1 MTSSFEFGIYTLADI
16 GTNPITKQTISPE
29 QRVDEIIALA
39 KLADELE
46 LDVFGVGEHHRLD
59 YAVSSTAVTLA
70 AIAQATKHIR
80 LTSATTVLSTVDP
93 VRLYED
99 YATLDLISKGRAE
112 IIAGRG
118 AFFESFDLFGYDP
131 KDYDALFEEHA
142 QLFFK
147 LNKHERINQWHGQYR
162 PSMNNVEIAPRP
174 YQKEIPLWFGV
185 GGSIESA
192 ERAARFGRGMAIA
205 ILGGE
210 VERFTPLVEAYRKK
224 STELGHSE
232 ESMKIAVTGHTFIA
246 ETREQAVNDY
256 FPYYKGYKD
265 AVNKQLNKPANFT
278 REQYEALLPAREALF
293 VGSPDEIVEK
303 ILLQYEWFGHHR
315 FLAQMDIGGLP
326 YPMVAKSLE
335 LFATKVMPQVR
346 KHIK

>member
-1 MTSSFEFGIYTLADI
+1 MTSPFEFGIYTLADI
-16 GTNPITKQTISPE
+16 GINPITKQVISPE

-70 AIAQATKHIR
+70 AIAQATKRIR

-118 AFFESFDLFGYDP
+118 AFFESFDLFGYNPD
-131 KDYDALFEEHA
+131 DYDALFEEHA
-142 QLFFK
+142 QLFMQ
-147 LNKHERINQWHGQYR
+147 LNKHEKIEQWNGQFR
-162 PSMNNVEIAPRP
+162 PAMTNVEIAPRP
-174 YQKEIPLWFGV
+174 FQREIPLWFGV

-210 VERFTPLVEAYRKK
+210 VQRFTPLVEAYRKK
-224 STELGHSE
+224 AIALGHQAE
-232 ESMKIAVTGHTFIA
+232 KLKIAVTGHTFIA
-246 ETREQAVNDY
+246 ETKEEAVNEY
-256 FPYYKGYKD
+256 FPYYKNYKE
-265 AVNKQLNKPANFT
+265 AVNKQLNKPSVFS
-278 REQYEALLPAREALF
+278 REQYEALLPAKEALF
-293 VGSPDEIVEK
+293 VGSPNEIVEK
-303 ILLQYEWFGHHR
+303 ILLQHEWFGHHR

-326 YPMVAKSLE
+326 YKMVAKSLE
-335 LFATKVMPQVR
+335 LFATKVIPEVR
-346 KHIK
+346 KYIK

>member
-1 MTSSFEFGIYTLADI
+1 MTSTFEFGLYTLADL
-16 GTNPITKQTISPE
+16 GMNPITKEVISPE
-29 QRVDEIIALA
+29 QRVDEIISLA

-46 LDVFGVGEHHRLD
+46 IDVFGVGEHHRLD

-70 AIAQATKHIR
+70 AIAQATKRIR

-118 AFFESFDLFGYDP
+118 AFFESFDLFGYNPD
-131 KDYDALFEEHA
+131 DYDALFEEHA
-142 QLFFK
+142 KLFFE
-147 LNKHERINQWHGQYR
+147 LNKHEKISEWSGKFR
-162 PSMNNVEIAPRP
+162 PAMRHVEIAPRP
-174 YQKEIPLWFGV
+174 YQREIPLWFGV

-210 VERFTPLVEAYRKK
+210 VQRFTPLVEAYRQK
-224 STELGHSE
+224 SIELGHPQDA
-232 ESMKIAVTGHTFIA
+232 MKIAVTGHTFIG
-246 ETREQAVNDY
+246 ETKEEAVNDY
-256 FPYYKGYKD
+256 FPYYKNYKD
-265 AVNKQLNKPANFT
+265 AVNKQLNKPSNFT
-278 REQYEALLPAREALF
+278 REQYEALLPAKEALF
-293 VGSPDEIVEK
+293 VGSPSEIVEK
-303 ILLQYEWFGHHR
+303 ILLQHEWFGHHR

-326 YPMVAKSLE
+326 YDKVAKSLE
-335 LFATKVMPQVR
+335 LFATKVIPEVR
-346 KHIK
+346 KHLK